1 MELLTLVWNNLIKKP
16 LATLMVLL
24 SAYTHSLGWSV
35 VLLSGIVQIL
45 FIPLTLKRYKTMQK
59 IADVYPELKKL
70 YKKYRNDPIRLKQ
83 AQKELYRKNGIKPST
98 NWLLVLVSIPIL
110 IALYRIIF
118 DISKNGIITL
128 SDLVYSPIA
137 TVIDIKNLN
146 LDTTFWGSDLLSSP
160 HLLMLVLLFVASIV
174 SSFTTYMFYNYLP
187 KEETINQLKEQFTKN
202 TKEQEMSEKDLETLA
217 KTLYYTRYFQFIV
230 GAAVTTLVLAKFP
243 ALITLYVITFN
254 LAQATQ
260 NLILYFITK
269 GGVTLPSS
277 EQA

>member
-1 MELLTLVWNNLIKKP
+1 MELLTLAWNNVIKKP

-35 VLLSGIVQIL
+35 ILLSGIVQIL

-59 IADVYPELKKL
+59 IADVYPQLKKL
-70 YKKYRNDPIRLKQ
+70 YKKYRNDPIKLKQ

-98 NWLLVLVSIPIL
+98 NWLLILVSIPIL

-118 DISKNGIITL
+118 DISKNGIVTL

-137 TVIDIKNLN
+137 TAIDIKNLN

-160 HLLMLVLLFVASIV
+160 HLLMLVLLFVASII

-202 TKEQEMSEKDLETLA
+202 TQESQMSEKDLETLA
-217 KTLYYTRYFQFIV
+217 KTMYYTRYLQFIV

>member
-1 MELLTLVWNNLIKKP
+1 
-16 LATLMVLL
+16 
-24 SAYTHSLGWSV
+24 
-35 VLLSGIVQIL
+35 
-45 FIPLTLKRYKTMQK
+45 MQK
-59 IADVYPELKKL
+59 IADVYPQLKKL
-70 YKKYRNDPIRLKQ
+70 YKKYRNDPIKLKQ

-98 NWLLVLVSIPIL
+98 NWLLILVSIPIL

-118 DISKNGIITL
+118 DISKNGIVTL
-128 SDLVYSPIA
+128 SDLVYSPVA
-137 TVIDIKNLN
+137 TIIDIRNMN

-160 HLLMLVLLFVASIV
+160 HLLMLVLLFVASII

-202 TKEQEMSEKDLETLA
+202 TQESQMSEKDLETLA
-217 KTLYYTRYFQFIV
+217 KTMYYTRYLQFIV

>member
-1 MELLTLVWNNLIKKP
+1 MELLTLAWNNVIKKP

-35 VLLSGIVQIL
+35 ILLSGIVQIL

-59 IADVYPELKKL
+59 IADVYPQLKKL
-70 YKKYRNDPIRLKQ
+70 YKKYRNDPIKLKQ

-98 NWLLVLVSIPIL
+98 NWLLILVSIPIL

-118 DISKNGIITL
+118 DISKNGIVTL
-128 SDLVYSPIA
+128 SDLVYSPVA
-137 TVIDIKNLN
+137 TIIDIRNMN

-160 HLLMLVLLFVASIV
+160 HLLMLVLLFVASII

-202 TKEQEMSEKDLETLA
+202 TQESQMSEKDLETLA
-217 KTLYYTRYFQFIV
+217 KTMYYTRYLQFIV